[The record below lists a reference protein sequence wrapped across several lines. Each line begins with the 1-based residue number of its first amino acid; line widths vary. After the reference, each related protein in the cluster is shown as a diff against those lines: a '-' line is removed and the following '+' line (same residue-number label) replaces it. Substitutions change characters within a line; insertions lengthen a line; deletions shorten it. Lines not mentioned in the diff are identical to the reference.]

1 MVNPTTQ
8 LWAPLSVFKGVPNGT
23 ATSSQFVW
31 TLNNV
36 AEMADSV
43 GDTAVATAARAQANA
58 TSAAVN
64 SLLWMPDK
72 GFYAVSTTDGNFSY
86 IDGESIFLCP
96 WLPNGELCGPRIV
109 AFSII
114 SGVSTG
120 DRTTSQLA
128 KLQEL
133 KYGIGYLADS
143 TVIGSNETTLSPY
156 LSGFLLEAM
165 GRARDTADMAFLLD
179 GLFSAMA
186 VEGDNYSGG
195 SWEYVVSLTLIFG
208 LDFRFWFQGILS

>member
-1 MVNPTTQ
+1 MVAHWTNITSVVNYVMSMVNPTTQ
-8 LWAPLSVFKGVPNGT
+8 LWAPLSVFKGVSNGT

-96 WLPNGELCGPRIV
+96 
-109 AFSII
+109 
-114 SGVSTG
+114 
-120 DRTTSQLA
+120 
-128 KLQEL
+128 
-133 KYGIGYLADS
+133 
-143 TVIGSNETTLSPY
+143 
-156 LSGFLLEAM
+156 
-165 GRARDTADMAFLLD
+165 
-179 GLFSAMA
+179 
-186 VEGDNYSGG
+186 
-195 SWEYVVSLTLIFG
+195 
-208 LDFRFWFQGILS
+208 